1 MKPCIL
7 RGIQTFP
14 ECRIFLLFFL
24 YQSSNSMKKD
34 PVKQDLF
41 SLGLILWNLY
51 SLFVTFNDGFSCV
64 FFSIDQ
70 VFAFRYCDV

>member
-34 PVKQDLF
+34 PIKQDLF

-51 SLFVTFNDGFSCV
+51 SSIISNILNDV
-64 FFSIDQ
+64 
-70 VFAFRYCDV
+70 